1 MHHVIPILGRLAL
14 LIPLFLA
21 TALSGRALAAGMPDT
36 DLKGGD
42 YRSFEL
48 ISPVPSFCENVCKK
62 DSRCRAWTFSWPGKR
77 AKRAKCFLKES
88 VGEKRKDTC
97 CVSGVK
103 ERTLWP
109 GGNREPENAGGA
121 TTTPPV
127 RTDDGG
133 IRRTPPASQP
143 PADTPSSADA
153 PVRQVEDMPSE
164 RPDATVDMPT
174 DEEMRRRERMQA
186 EKVAF
191 CNKYADRAVAASRQN
206 QLLRCGYAG
215 GRWGH
220 SRTVYFNWCM
230 KNPPEKARANTAARE
245 RLIRQ
250 CRNTPP
256 EDRLPARADLESCR
270 EYASISV
277 QQARRAREAGCGY
290 RGPRWTLNYDRHFR
304 WCRTATITE
313 RRGEL
318 AVRRAALKRCER
330 TALPDRWPNDAV
342 LGERFRR
349 PQSGGFIYRWKKVRG
364 PGRNWRTPW
373 QPSRSGK
380 CPMVSNCD
388 CGGEN
393 TCGMYRPGEAVLY
406 WPEGCGGPA
415 WVVLCQVRRR

>member
-14 LIPLFLA
+14 LFPLLL
-21 TALSGRALAAGMPDT
+21 TTVLSGRALAAGMPDT
-36 DLKGGD
+36 DLQGGD

-103 ERTLWP
+103 ERAIWP
-109 GGNREPENAGGA
+109 GGAGAPDGAGG
-121 TTTPPV
+121 TKTTPP
-127 RTDDGG
+127 
-133 IRRTPPASQP
+133 PATTESPAQQP
-143 PADTPSSADA
+143 PAETPSE
-153 PVRQVEDMPSE
+153 PVRQAETPSDGLDATENTLPAEDM
-164 RPDATVDMPT
+164 RQQ
-174 DEEMRRRERMQA
+174 ERMQA

-191 CNKYADRAVAASRQN
+191 CNAYADRAVAASRQN
-206 QLLRCGYAG
+206 RELRCGYTG

-220 SRTVYFNWCM
+220 PRTVYFNWCM
-230 KNPPEKARANTAARE
+230 RNSPEKARANTAARV

-250 CRNTPP
+250 CRNMPP
-256 EDRLPARADLESCR
+256 EERMPARADLESCR
-270 EYASISV
+270 EYADIAV

-318 AVRRAALKRCER
+318 AVRRAALKRCEQA
-330 TALPDRWPNDAV
+330 ALPDRWPNDAV
-342 LGERFRR
+342 LGERLRR
-349 PQSGGFIYRWKKVRG
+349 PQGGRFVYRWKKVRG
-364 PGRNWRTPW
+364 PGRRWSTPW

-380 CPMVSNCD
+380 CPMVSNCE
-388 CGGEN
+388 CAGEN

-406 WPEGCGGPA
+406 WPDGCGGPA

>member
-1 MHHVIPILGRLAL
+1 MHHVISILGRFAL
-14 LIPLFLA
+14 LLPLFLFPS
-21 TALSGRALAAGMPDT
+21 LSGGALAAGMPDT
-36 DLKGGD
+36 DLQGGD

-103 ERTLWP
+103 DRAVWP
-109 GGNREPENAGGA
+109 GGKENAGDAGGTETSPPA
-121 TTTPPV
+121 TTE
-127 RTDDGG
+127 DGG
-133 IRRTPPASQP
+133 SGTAPPAT
-143 PADTPSSADA
+143 DTPAEAPEDA
-153 PVRQVEDMPSE
+153 PVRRAGEPPSDGLDTTDETLPVED
-164 RPDATVDMPT
+164 DA
-174 DEEMRRRERMQA
+174 RQRERMQA
-186 EKVAF
+186 EKTAF
-191 CNKYADRAVAASRQN
+191 CNEYADRAVAANRQN
-206 QLLRCGYAG
+206 RELRCGYTG

-245 RLIRQ
+245 SLIRR
-250 CRNTPP
+250 CRNAPP
-256 EDRLPARADLESCR
+256 RERMPARADLESCR

-277 QQARRAREAGCGY
+277 QQARRARESGCGY

-304 WCRTATITE
+304 WCRTATVTE

-330 TALPDRWPNDAV
+330 AALPDRWPNDAV
-342 LGERFRR
+342 LGERFRKPR
-349 PQSGGFIYRWKKVRG
+349 GGRFVYRWKKLRG
-364 PGRNWRTPW
+364 PGRRWSTPW

-380 CPMVSNCD
+380 CPMVTNCD
-388 CGGEN
+388 CGGDN

-406 WPEGCGGPA
+406 WPDGCGGPA